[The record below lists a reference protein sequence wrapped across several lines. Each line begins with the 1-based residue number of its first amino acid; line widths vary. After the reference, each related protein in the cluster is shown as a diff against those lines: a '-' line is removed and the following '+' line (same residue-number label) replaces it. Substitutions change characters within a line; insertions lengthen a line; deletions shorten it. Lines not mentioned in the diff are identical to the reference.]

1 MCGDCTKWLVL
12 RTRRKI
18 GLLALSPEM
27 ITNALFPTATWCHVF
42 FFFFSFFGLRGV
54 YIYSSCGEYLIY
66 CPSIS
71 GVSWYLWN
79 YNAAGV
85 STVYIPYVAIAWTM
99 TTSKIDGEKG
109 IETNKTKKYTAILMF
124 CWLCVLD
131 SFQIGGRKQVVLML
145 LCFGIM
151 WRTFSVMVILG
162 YINFSFFF

>member
-42 FFFFSFFGLRGV
+42 FFFFFFFRFARCI

-85 STVYIPYVAIAWTM
+85 SIQSIYSIRCNCMDDDDLENRRGKRNRNKQNKKVYRNFNVLLAVCAWFISDWWPQ
-99 TTSKIDGEKG
+99 TSCVDITLFRYNVKDISSDGD
-109 IETNKTKKYTAILMF
+109 IRLH
-124 CWLCVLD
+124 
-131 SFQIGGRKQVVLML
+131 
-145 LCFGIM
+145 
-151 WRTFSVMVILG
+151 
-162 YINFSFFF
+162 